1 MGDNP
6 LIDYVWDG
14 DVENAIKLMK
24 YAKPEDVR
32 RAVKYADKY
41 LKYEDAVKLYEVAK
55 PRIQEYIMKT
65 LGIEMPLELQHG
77 WTDKL
82 KELVKDI
89 TVDSWDKAKDMIEF
103 FVMDSEDYMRGVVSR
118 QRMLKMLPYTPVTI
132 LFDRQNDAPLF
143 LDLIDV
149 KCNDVYYE
157 TYIITKIRWDE
168 RITID
173 GVYLPIFD
181 CDLEAR
187 NLLHSALAVPDEI
200 EHIRIGDKVYLRMWW
215 D

>member
-1 MGDNP
+1 M
-6 LIDYVWDG
+6 DYVWDG

-55 PRIQEYIMKT
+55 PRIQEYVMKT
-65 LGIEMPLELQHG
+65 LGIEMPLDLPHG

-82 KELVKDI
+82 KEMVKDI
-89 TVDSWDKAKDMIEF
+89 TVDSWDKTKDMIEF
-103 FVMDSEDYMRGVVSR
+103 FVTTKYDDYMRGVISR
-118 QRMLKMLPYTPVTI
+118 KRLLGLLPYIPVSV
-132 LFDRQNDAPLF
+132 LFDRQNEAPLI
-143 LDLIDV
+143 LDFIDV
-149 KCNDVYYE
+149 ECNDAYYE
-157 TYIITKIRWDE
+157 TYIVGKDRWDE

-173 GVYLPIFD
+173 GIILPIFD
-181 CDLEAR
+181 CDFEAR
-187 NLLHSALAVPDEI
+187 ELLRSALAVPDEF
-200 EHIRIGDKVYLRMWW
+200 EHIRIGDKIYLRMWW